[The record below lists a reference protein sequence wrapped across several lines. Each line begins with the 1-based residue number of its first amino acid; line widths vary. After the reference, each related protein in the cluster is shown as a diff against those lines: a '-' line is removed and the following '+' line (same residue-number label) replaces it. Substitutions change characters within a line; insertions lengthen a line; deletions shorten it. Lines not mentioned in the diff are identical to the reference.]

1 MTRSAVLLLGCFAP
15 ALGALMG
22 SAPFAPSQRFRAIG
36 SLSAAA
42 RGPAPFRP
50 SPVRPVCTL
59 AERSQHVEMAYRD
72 EDGDAVGT
80 GPEGMDWD
88 DDWRSFMRRRG
99 LMRSHI
105 STKVDGNVLV
115 VSLDW
120 HFWLGAAGGIVRR
133 PPNPRPCPH
142 ADKPSTYAALCA
154 GARQT
159 APPTCAGRC
168 LRHLQPAQH
177 HHSRLPIEVASLDTS
192 RHSAGARLV

>member
-1 MTRSAVLLLGCFAP
+1 MTRSAVLLLGCFAH

-22 SAPFAPSQRFRAIG
+22 SAPCAPSQQMFQAIG

-50 SPVRPVCTL
+50 SPVRPVRTL
-59 AERSQHVEMAYRD
+59 PERSQHVEMAYRD
-72 EDGDAVGT
+72 EDGDAVET

-133 PPNPRPCPH
+133 PPNSRPCPR
-142 ADKPSTYAALCA
+142 KPSSPQNMPRSLPRPVT
-154 GARQT
+154 
-159 APPTCAGRC
+159 
-168 LRHLQPAQH
+168 LRRLPAQA
-177 HHSRLPIEVASLDTS
+177 VASAISNLLS
-192 RHSAGARLV
+192 IIILACLSS